1 MIDPSKDKIDLILD
15 KINNLEIRITKIEEK
30 LTFQSVASKIY
41 NTIITIL
48 LAGIGFLVGFIIK

>member
-1 MIDPSKDKIDLILD
+1 MADPKDKIDLILD
-15 KINNLEIRITKIEEK
+15 KISSLEIRITKIEEK